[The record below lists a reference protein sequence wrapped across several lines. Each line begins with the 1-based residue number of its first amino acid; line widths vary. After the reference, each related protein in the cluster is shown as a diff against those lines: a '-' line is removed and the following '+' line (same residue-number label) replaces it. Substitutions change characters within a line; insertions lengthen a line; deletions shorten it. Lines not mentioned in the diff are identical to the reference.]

1 MLNASSGYDAAIW
14 SNFFSAEAG
23 ASATLTGL
31 IFVAVS
37 INLSKLV
44 ALRLLIARA
53 GKALFTPVGVLI
65 ASTLGMAP
73 GPSAKYLGWELTVTG
88 VLVWLVTSISYQAA
102 THHNPYVET
111 QQKIYQMVLTELSAL
126 PFIVGGVTLILGH
139 GGGLYWLVA
148 GTVFTFIAAL
158 LDAWVLLIEI
168 HR

>member
-1 MLNASSGYDAAIW
+1 MLNACSGYDAAIW
-14 SNFFSAEAG
+14 SNFFS
-23 ASATLTGL
+23 GL

-37 INLSKLV
+37 INLSKIV

-53 GKALFTPVGVLI
+53 AKALFTLVGVLL
-65 ASTLGMAP
+65 ASTLCMTP
-73 GPSAKYLGWELTVTG
+73 GQSAKCLGWELTATG
-88 VLVWLVTSISYQAA
+88 VLFWLLTSICYQAA
-102 THHNPYVET
+102 THHNPYVEMRH
-111 QQKIYQMVLTELSAL
+111 KMYQMILTELAAL

-148 GTVFTFIAAL
+148 GTVFSFIGAL